1 MRILIAEDESVSRSI
16 LSAMLGKCGYEVVET
31 EDGESALERLLAEDG
46 PKLAIIDWLM
56 PGMDGLE
63 VIRRIRAV
71 RDNNRPYMLM
81 LTSMDEKAN
90 IIAGLD
96 AGADDYLTK
105 PFDSGELKSRIAV
118 GQRLIEMQ
126 DRLDAKIEEL
136 RAALDHVETL
146 QGILPICCFCKK
158 IRDDKGYWNQVEAY
172 MASHSDLKFS
182 HGICPDCMKKNY
194 PELYADIED
203 ADSE

>member
-1 MRILIAEDESVSRSI
+1 MRILIAEDEPVSRSI
-16 LSAMLGKCGYEVVET
+16 LSAMLGKCGYDVVET
-31 EDGESALERLLAEDG
+31 EDGESALERLLDEDV
-46 PKLAIIDWLM
+46 PKLAIIDWQM

-63 VIRRIRAV
+63 VIRRIREA
-71 RDNNRPYMLM
+71 RDDHRPYILM
-81 LTSMDEKAN
+81 LTARDEKAD

-105 PFDSGELKSRIAV
+105 PFDPGELQSRIAV

-136 RAALDHVETL
+136 RDALDHVETL
-146 QGILPICCFCKK
+146 RGILPICCFCKK

-172 MASHSDLKFS
+172 MSSHSDLEFS
-182 HGICPDCMKKNY
+182 HGICPECMKKHY
-194 PELYADIED
+194 PEVYEDID
-203 ADSE
+203 DPDSP